1 MLILIGCFEDALRF
15 ALWIIL
21 GNLVDQVLYHLWE
34 PAWEYSQLLAFA
46 GALLALYIDNSW
58 LLGICVGSVISVL
71 WADLSTQS
79 WEKCHSQ
86 MREYV
91 QHTYTVHQVC
101 AFCVAP
107 LASLWVVLTSRA
119 LDRLYGMISP
129 QHDISSV
136 RHCCEA
142 DRTFPALLCGLTECF
157 MGVICGRDFTE
168 GCCVKQS
175 RGRRRLHVKIPEG
188 PREPLRF
195 YESHMSHKKNKKN
208 KKNATGG
215 CCRNIT
221 CGARTDENET
231 DTEIAAGSL
240 PSESESD
247 DEKWNMVP
255 WHDHETQSFCLFF
268 FKYRNQL

>member
-21 GNLVDQVLYHLWE
+21 GNLVDQLLYRLWE
-34 PAWEYSQLLAFA
+34 PAWEFSQLLAFA

-58 LLGICVGSVISVL
+58 LLGICVGSVVSVL

-86 MREYV
+86 MQEYV
-91 QHTYTVHQVC
+91 QHTYTVHQVF

-142 DRTFPALLCGLTECF
+142 DCAFPALLCGLTECF

-168 GCCVKQS
+168 GCWVKQS

-188 PREPLRF
+188 PRDEPLRF
-195 YESHMSHKKNKKN
+195 YESHMSHKKK
-208 KKNATGG
+208 ATRG

-268 FKYRNQL
+268 LQKPIVKLFKGM